1 MKVKKVTQ
9 ILMKKYTKFMKMK
22 ATVHGQS
29 SQTKS
34 SAAKSDDTVNNVN
47 DAVVNVVDCSD
58 LELE

>member
-9 ILMKKYTKFMKMK
+9 VLMGQYAKFTKMK

-34 SAAKSDDTVNNVN
+34 SAAKSEDSVNNVKN
-47 DAVVNVVDCSD
+47 VNTVNCTD

>member
-1 MKVKKVTQ
+1 
-9 ILMKKYTKFMKMK
+9 MKMK

>member
-9 ILMKKYTKFMKMK
+9 ILMRKYNKFMKMK

-29 SQTKS
+29 PQTKS
-34 SAAKSDDTVNNVN
+34 SAAKSDDSVN
-47 DAVVNVVDCSD
+47 VVNTVVVDIVDCSD

>member
-9 ILMKKYTKFMKMK
+9 ILIKKYTKFMKMK

-34 SAAKSDDTVNNVN
+34 SAAKSDDTVNNVDN
-47 DAVVNVVDCSD
+47 DVVNVVDCSD